1 VSVHV
6 RVSVLVTE
14 VRNGIE
20 RGRGGGAK
28 LDVSVHVRVLF
39 ANFYH

>member
-1 VSVHV
+1 V

-20 RGRGGGAK
+20 RGRDGGGGE
-28 LDVSVHVRVLF
+28 S
-39 ANFYH
+39 

>member
-1 VSVHV
+1 V

-20 RGRGGGAK
+20 RERVGGGGAK
-28 LDVSVHVRVLF
+28 LDVSVHVCVLF